1 MIDSDSDSESDEDIS
16 KFSFDSMSAN
26 EKGLPLQKVSAH
38 ENCLRRITCKCYRGC
53 ALLACSTVL
62 RNFLKKKTLNYRN
75 FFLAFTEIFFY
86 CYFHLHNSCF
96 SDQDTKRRHRQES

>member
-38 ENCLRRITCKCYRGC
+38 ENCVRRITCKCYRGC
-53 ALLACSTVL
+53 ALLVCSTVL
-62 RNFLKKKTLNYRN
+62 RNFLKNLELQKFFFSIYRN
-75 FFLAFTEIFFY
+75 FLLLLFSLA
-86 CYFHLHNSCF
+86 
-96 SDQDTKRRHRQES
+96 